1 MTLFEFLRLKQILL
15 AETSQKQTRPL
26 NIVVEPQS
34 ASLAFSINPYTAPLV
49 PNGYIE
55 AIRVQD
61 IDRGLDFDYDRST
74 GWTSTPEVTVGA
86 NLYIA
91 AYAINGGD
99 GGTMQLL
106 IRDDAGSYL
115 AAKSEYVAAGG
126 SLGAETGTINM
137 PDRNYG
143 ILIMVEP

>member
-1 MTLFEFLRLKQILL
+1 MIEILRQRQMLQNVL
-15 AETSQKQTRPL
+15 TQNRTRPL
-26 NIVVEPQS
+26 NISVEPHS

-61 IDRGLDFDYDRST
+61 IERGLDFDYDRAT
-74 GWTSTPEVTVGA
+74 GWTGTPEVTVGN
-86 NLYIA
+86 NLYIS

-99 GGTMQLL
+99 GGVMQLT
-106 IRDDAGSYL
+106 IKDDTQAYL

-126 SLGAETGTINM
+126 GLGDETGTINM

>member
-1 MTLFEFLRLKQILL
+1 MFDILCQRQML
-15 AETSQKQTRPL
+15 ENVLLQKQTRPL
-26 NIVVEPQS
+26 NIFVEPHS
-34 ASLAFSINPYTAPLV
+34 ASLAFSINPYTAPLL

-61 IDRGLDFDYDRST
+61 IDRGLWFEYGRTT
-74 GWTSTPEVTVGA
+74 GWSATPEVTVGA
-86 NLYIA
+86 NLYIS

-99 GGTMQLL
+99 AGMLQLL
-106 IRDDAGSYL
+106 IRDDAGAYL
-115 AAKSEYVAAGG
+115 EAKSENVPAGG
-126 SLGAETGTINM
+126 GIGVETGTINM